1 MMDPG
6 SLGFLVPDEVTN
18 TRGKI
23 IVATLLKRQKSMN
36 LIMFLPVL
44 G

>member
-6 SLGFLVPDEVTN
+6 SLGFLVPDDVTN

-23 IVATLLKRQKSMN
+23 IVATLLKDKR
-36 LIMFLPVL
+36 V
-44 G
+44 